1 MILIVIPFN
10 KKGRISSSLRTFL
23 QHHQEIAELS
33 ALDLTI
39 QYEPTR
45 TITFFGMKGL
55 QELKVGSVVL
65 APDIA
70 REREAE
76 RVVLVIA

>member
-10 KKGRISSSLRTFL
+10 KKGRISSTLQKFL

-33 ALDLTI
+33 TFDLTI
-39 QYEPTR
+39 QYKPTR
-45 TITFFGMKGL
+45 TIIFFGMKGL
-55 QELKVGSVVL
+55 QELKVSSTVL
-65 APDIA
+65 APERG
-70 REREAE
+70 RERE